1 MKRLLYLL
9 ISSVVVLMFVG
20 SFCTAYADELES
32 QKDATFQKSY
42 LKGEIKY
49 KVDKSN
55 LNKYKDKL
63 TLGLAEIIRTW
74 DYTANVYE
82 TIHDYTPIQEYI
94 DSTEKYKGSAR
105 VNKKGGLENYTA
117 GLPFPDP
124 KTGIEVMYNYEY
136 KYSGDDF
143 WWTTFQFNSISATG
157 KIKVIKSNY
166 KRLAY
171 QGRLTLGT
179 IPNPDKV
186 ELKEILAFTYPED
199 IAGLALLTV
208 RYQDGTKADD
218 AWMYIP
224 TIRRIRRI
232 STAQRSDTFGGTD
245 YTWDDARGLSGK
257 IAGYNW
263 TMIGKKEM
271 IVPYHALS
279 NDYRFKGKTPHPD
292 DIRYELREVWIVDG
306 VNKERDYSYGKI
318 RFYIDPDS
326 WAICASDHWDRR
338 GTLWKYNEVG
348 LVVDKKDHVMFQYYQ
363 NMFDL
368 IAKRSTLSTKTALKT
383 NLGLKETDF
392 TTTKLQSQSR

>member
-1 MKRLLYLL
+1 MKRFLYLL
-9 ISSVVVLMFVG
+9 TASVAVLMIVG
-20 SFCTAYADELES
+20 AFCTTYADD
-32 QKDATFQKSY
+32 KDKDSTYQKSY
-42 LKGEIKY
+42 LKGEVKY
-49 KVDKSN
+49 KIDKSN
-55 LNKYKDKL
+55 IGKYKDEL
-63 TLGLAEIIRTW
+63 TLGLAELINTW
-74 DYTANVYE
+74 DYTANVYD
-82 TIHDYTPIQEYI
+82 TVHDYAPIQKYL
-94 DSTEKYKGSAR
+94 DATEKYKGTAR
-105 VNKKGGLENYTA
+105 VNKKGGLDNYTA

-171 QGRLTLGT
+171 QGRLTLGS

-186 ELKEILAFTYPED
+186 ELKEILAFSYPED
-199 IAGLALLTV
+199 IAGLAMLTV

-257 IAGYNW
+257 IAGFKW
-263 TMIGKKEM
+263 TMIGKKKM

-279 NDYRFKGKTPHPD
+279 NDYRFKGKTPNPD
-292 DIRYELREVWIVDG
+292 DIRYELREVWVVDG
-306 VNKERDYSYGKI
+306 VNKEKDYSYGKV
-318 RFYIDPDS
+318 RFYVDPDS

-368 IAKRSTLSTKTALKT
+368 IAKRSTLSTKTSLKT
-383 NLGLKETDF
+383 NVGLKESDF